1 METFYR
7 LFMYIFPY
15 AISLALCIWM
25 FRKASRV
32 PHKLYKSIALAIVI
46 GGLGYI
52 VYDIVKTAGAIFTDD
67 NFHYQVMIV
76 TVAVLFIASIVMTL
90 GEPEK

>member
-1 METFYR
+1 MVGLGGF
-7 LFMYIFPY
+7 F
-15 AISLALCIWM
+15 W
-25 FRKASRV
+25 
-32 PHKLYKSIALAIVI
+32 AIVI

-76 TVAVLFIASIVMTL
+76 SVAVLFIASIVMTL